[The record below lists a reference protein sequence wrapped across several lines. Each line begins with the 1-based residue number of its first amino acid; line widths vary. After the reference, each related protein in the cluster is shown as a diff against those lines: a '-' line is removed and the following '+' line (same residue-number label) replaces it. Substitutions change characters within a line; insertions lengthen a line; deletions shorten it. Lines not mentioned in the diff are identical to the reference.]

1 MLKNE
6 NREPN
11 EQVLKDY
18 ANEVKRIKDALS
30 APDKRRFEQYLQMRN
45 GRLSSMFEAHKG
57 DTIDQL
63 QSYWSGILE
72 RKFKS
77 TQPNE
82 RANRKLSDSYY
93 EDNETEQLQDALLRY
108 FIAEMRLRVIC
119 EYRNKDFTKLIENNK
134 GNVKEV
140 EREERKLRKE
150 LGLDTETEKKDKSSF
165 IID

>member
-1 MLKNE
+1 MAKNE
-6 NREPN
+6 NKAPN

-18 ANEVKRIKDALS
+18 ASEVERIKKALT
-30 APDKRRFEQYLQMRN
+30 APDKKRFEQYLQMRN
-45 GRLSSMFEAHKG
+45 GRLSSMFEAHKD
-57 DTIDQL
+57 DTNEQL
-63 QSYWSGILE
+63 KSYWSGVLD

-77 TQPNE
+77 SQPNE

-93 EDNETEQLQDALLRY
+93 EDNEIEQLQDALLRY
-108 FIAEMRLRVIC
+108 FVAEMRLKVIC
-119 EYRNKDFTKLIENNK
+119 EYRGKDFTKLVENNK